1 MSNHFRAADLRLPS
15 DDARLDLTDL
25 YVFAAPL
32 DGRQTV
38 LIIDVSPFWSGVSR
52 VPRFHVT
59 SGFHPDAVYR
69 INVDNDGDVQADVA
83 FNFVFSELSDGGQ
96 NGTAYYATGSLAK
109 RLEPSGE
116 VIVQSTPVG
125 FDASAV
131 AASTDDCQ
139 LFMGV
144 RSDPFFAD
152 VDGAE
157 RDLHWTGRDTFA
169 QKNVLSIAL
178 QVPNDMLLAA
188 GSDFGV
194 WATVSLRRHGRLV
207 QVDREGHPA
216 INLFMD
222 SFDVGDDHNEGH
234 PADDVEKYFEMWTA
248 LLQDHGYSPD
258 ESRAAALAS
267 LPNILAFDT
276 TRPATYPNGRLLTD
290 DVFSARLAFLTHGTA
305 MSQRIGPHNDLLAE
319 FPFLGPPNA
328 FAL

>member
-1 MSNHFRAADLRLPS
+1 MSNHFRAADLGLPS
-15 DDARLDLTDL
+15 DDPRLDLTDL

-38 LIIDVSPFWSGVSR
+38 LIIDISPFWSGVSGLL
-52 VPRFHVT
+52 PFHVT

-96 NGTAYYATGSLAK
+96 TGTAYYATGSLAN
-109 RLEPSGE
+109 RPEPSGE
-116 VIVQSTPVG
+116 VIAQSIPVAFG
-125 FDASAV
+125 ANAV
-131 AASTDDCQ
+131 TVSTDDCQ

-144 RSDPFFAD
+144 RSDPCFAD

-157 RDLHWTGRDTFA
+157 RDLQWTGRDTFA
-169 QKNVLSIAL
+169 QKNVFSIAL

-188 GSDFGV
+188 GSKLGV
-194 WATVSLRRHGRLV
+194 WATVSMRRHDRLV
-207 QVDREGHPA
+207 QVDREGYPA

-222 SFDVGDDHNEGH
+222 SLDGGNDHNEGH
-234 PADDVEKYFEMWTA
+234 PADDVEKYFEMLTA

-258 ESRAAALAS
+258 EARAAALVV
-267 LPNILAFDT
+267 LPDVLAFDT

-305 MSQRIGPHNDLLAE
+305 TTQPIGPHNDLLAE

-328 FAL
+328 SAL